1 MKFLSAFIKEDWQ
14 GWRPN
19 LKNSRDW
26 SIAKNTSTF
35 LKLRSTYIDDVKKTS
50 FHTYSIVSCQQWS
63 IFVPQG
69 RGSQNPNTGPI
80 RDHSSFT
87 NNRVTGGYAYID
99 TNGGQTRPDDK
110 AQLVSPQFPATNGQD
125 GPMCLRWSISWVS
138 NFSSG
143 NQKKDH
149 PSEALLI
156 ISEVHVS
163 LRGGHEF
170 QK

>member
-63 IFVPQG
+63 IFYIFV
-69 RGSQNPNTGPI
+69 RW
-80 RDHSSFT
+80 
-87 NNRVTGGYAYID
+87 AYSLYL
-99 TNGGQTRPDDK
+99 
-110 AQLVSPQFPATNGQD
+110 ASL
-125 GPMCLRWSISWVS
+125 
-138 NFSSG
+138 
-143 NQKKDH
+143 H
-149 PSEALLI
+149 
-156 ISEVHVS
+156 SEV
-163 LRGGHEF
+163 
-170 QK
+170 